1 VPFIRLR
8 AAGIIVAALAAIL
21 ALEMKRF
28 SPQLLQLIGIDDVTI
43 CICNLEQRGQQAV
56 GARWQWTC

>member
-1 VPFIRLR
+1 MSLVGVC
-8 AAGIIVAALAAIL
+8 AAWIIVAALAAIL